1 MRIDLHTHSNRSDG
15 TDSPTELIENA
26 RAAGLDIVALT
37 DHDNAAGWDEAQAA
51 ADRVGIRLVKGMEI
65 STEVQGKSVH
75 LLAYGID
82 PAHPELAEELAKVI
96 EGRSGRIPRF
106 IEKFKRM
113 GLDVTEEEILA
124 QAGDAE
130 ALGRPHIAD
139 ILIARGIV
147 KTRDEAF
154 NELLVPGGGMYVPRY
169 SIELADAVPL
179 VVAAGGK
186 PVIAHPWSRG
196 SKPRVTAERIESL
209 VPLGLV
215 GLEVDHSDHD
225 ADDREELRGIAK
237 ELDLI
242 VTGSS
247 DYHGTGKSEGFALGT
262 NVTDP
267 AEFEK
272 LQLGD

>member
-26 RAAGLDIVALT
+26 KAAGLDVIALT
-37 DHDNAAGWDEAQAA
+37 DHDNAAGWDEAEIA
-51 ADRVGIRLVKGMEI
+51 ADRVGIHLVKGMEI

-75 LLAYGID
+75 LLAYGLD
-82 PAHPELAEELAKVI
+82 PGHEELAAELVLVI
-96 EGRSGRIPRF
+96 EGRSGRVPRF
-106 IEKFKRM
+106 IEKFKKL

-130 ALGRPHIAD
+130 AIGRPHIAD
-139 ILIARGIV
+139 ILVARGLV

-154 NELLVPGGGMYVPRY
+154 AELLVPGGGMYVPRY
-169 SIELADAVPL
+169 SIDLDRAVQL
-179 VVAAGGK
+179 VTAAGGK
-186 PVIAHPWSRG
+186 AVIAHPWSRD
-196 SKPRVTAERIESL
+196 SKAKVTPERVESL
-209 VPLGLV
+209 VAQGLV

-225 ADDREELRGIAK
+225 ADDRDELRGIAK
-237 ELDLI
+237 ELGLI

-262 NVTDP
+262 NTTDP

-272 LQLGD
+272 LLG